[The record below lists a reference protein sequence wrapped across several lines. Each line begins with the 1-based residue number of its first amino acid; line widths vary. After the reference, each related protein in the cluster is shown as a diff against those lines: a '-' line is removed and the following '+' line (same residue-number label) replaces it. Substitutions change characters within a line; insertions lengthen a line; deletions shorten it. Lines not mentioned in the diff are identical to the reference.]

1 MSSSP
6 LTLAVLNGHALFTF
20 LDLAGTFAFAISGAV
35 AAKERGLD
43 WFGILVIAFTVACG
57 GGVLRDLCI
66 GAIPPAGLADW
77 RYLVAAVVA
86 AVLTMASQGLVER
99 LAHPVVLFDSLGLG
113 LFAVTGAQKALLFGS
128 NAEVAVLMGI
138 VTAVGGGVA
147 RDVLLNR
154 VPVILQREIY
164 ASAALV
170 GAAIATFGDVLG
182 VASPVLTW
190 CAVAV
195 CFALRYLALRLRWNL
210 PRFKS
215 KGRPEA
221 GDSMHEHT
229 RE

>member
-1 MSSSP
+1 MSPSP

-20 LDLAGTFAFAISGAV
+20 LDLAGTFAFALSGAV

-66 GAIPPAGLADW
+66 GAIPPAGMADW
-77 RYLVAAVVA
+77 RYLATALGA
-86 AVLTMASQGLVER
+86 AVLTMGTHGLVER
-99 LAHPVVLFDSLGLG
+99 LKHPVVLFDSLGLG
-113 LFAVTGAQKALLFGS
+113 LFAVTGAQKALLFGV
-128 NAEVAVLMGI
+128 NAEVAVLMGM

-170 GAAIATFGDVLG
+170 GAAIATAGDALG
-182 VASPVLTW
+182 WASPVLTW
-190 CAVAV
+190 CAVAT
-195 CFALRYLALRLRWNL
+195 CFGLRWAALRFSWNL
-210 PRFKS
+210 PRFK
-215 KGRPEA
+215 RQERRDA
-221 GDSMHEHT
+221 ADSQAE
-229 RE
+229 

>member
-1 MSSSP
+1 M
-6 LTLAVLNGHALFTF
+6 LNGHALFTF
-20 LDLAGTFAFAISGAV
+20 LDLAGTFAFALSGAV
-35 AAKERGLD
+35 AARERGLD

-77 RYLVAAVVA
+77 RYLAAAVAA
-86 AVLTMASQGLVER
+86 AVLTTASQGLVAR
-99 LAHPVVLFDSLGLG
+99 LAHPVTLFDTLGLG
-113 LFAVTGAQKALLFGS
+113 LFAVTGAQKALLFGW
-128 NAEVAVLMGI
+128 NGEVAVLMGM

-170 GAAIATFGDVLG
+170 GAAIATAGDALG
-182 VASPVLTW
+182 WASPVLTW
-190 CAVAV
+190 CAVAT
-195 CFALRYLALRLRWNL
+195 CFGLRWAALRFSWNL
-210 PRFKS
+210 PRFKRQH
-215 KGRPEA
+215 KPEA
-221 GDSMHEHT
+221 GDSLHE